1 MNAAQCYIIYRP
13 CKKKKRERLVPISN
27 YSHRRQTKG
36 SDMAVDGYKQFY
48 GKLH

>member
-1 MNAAQCYIIYRP
+1 MLHSATLYTGHA
-13 CKKKKRERLVPISN
+13 KKKRERLVPISN